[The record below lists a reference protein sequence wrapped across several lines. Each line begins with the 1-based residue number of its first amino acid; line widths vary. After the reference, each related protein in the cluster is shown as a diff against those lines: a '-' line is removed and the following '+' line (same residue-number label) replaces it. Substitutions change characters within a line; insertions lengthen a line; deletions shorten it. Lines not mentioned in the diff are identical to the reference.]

1 MLLKVLLLM
10 LWLEKLLLM
19 LWLEILLRLVVLLLV
34 LSHQCQLHISRWCE
48 AAGHGERIDGIGA
61 ERVGCS

>member
-10 LWLEKLLLM
+10 LWLEKLL

-34 LSHQCQLHISRWCE
+34 LSHQCQLHMSR
-48 AAGHGERIDGIGA
+48 
-61 ERVGCS
+61 